1 MSRADDIR
9 NLFDSETL
17 VLIDPLIDELVFVE
31 SQIEALK
38 KEPMIRYHP
47 KDRAIQKAT
56 PSGRLYRDMLAKESE
71 IIRILASILHRS
83 SVESE
88 SSPLRE
94 YLEMLKKE

>member
-9 NLFDSETL
+9 ELFDSETL
-17 VLIDPLIDELVFVE
+17 VLIGPLIDELTFVE

-71 IIRILASILHRS
+71 IVRILASILHKS
-83 SVESE
+83 NSDSE
-88 SSPLRE
+88 MSPLRE
-94 YLEMLKKE
+94 YLESLRKE